1 VPYLNIVTNQSVSDE
16 VAFLKTA
23 SKTLSQATGKSES
36 YVMIALEE
44 KASMSMGGSDA
55 PTAFLDYRALGLPAD
70 RTAFS
75 DTLCKLINEQL
86 GIAGDRIYISMTD
99 SERQNWGWNHSTF

>member
-1 VPYLNIVTNQSVSDE
+1 MPYLNIVTNQTVQDESALLKAASQTVS
-16 VAFLKTA
+16 KA
-23 SKTLSQATGKSES
+23 SGKPEN
-36 YVMIALEE
+36 YVMVAVEA
-44 KASMSMGGSDA
+44 KANMLMGGSDA

-75 DTLCKLINEQL
+75 DALCNLITEQL